1 MKKFFKEHDLVKL
14 VSLVLILVIVCSWFI
29 PTGSFSTGATFT
41 EGKVGRLG
49 LAHLFYGFCFALQ
62 NYSIQIGFII
72 LIGMFYGVI
81 SKTEGYKSLIAR
93 LAKIG
98 KKNEIAVTIVV
109 SLVVALL
116 ASFLNNTYVLLI
128 FMPFL
133 ITALRRMGFDKISS
147 FALTFGAMLVGVLGA
162 TYGTEGLDGFLLY
175 ISYGGSTATITTELA
190 VRAGI
195 LALAYILYTFFNV
208 IYVKKLFSTKKREE
222 EMDDDKFAAEEPK
235 KKKSKVWPTIVMF
248 VILLVFVVLGFT
260 NWNTANQSGSTTFGI
275 KIFDTFHEWLN
286 GLTIGGDDGIA
297 IFQTILG
304 GTLPNLSSS
313 LVPAFGGWYL
323 FTYSVI
329 LAVVTVIVAFASKM
343 SLSDFFTNIGE
354 GVKKI
359 IRPIMFIT
367 LSYMVFVFLYWV
379 PMIPTIVNELG
390 KMSSGF
396 NPFVTIIQA
405 VIGSFFNTDFAYLG
419 YSLSYYL
426 GNFSGNEGNLLVVI
440 YSTIYG
446 LVQFVTPISVFLLFG
461 LSYMNI
467 PYKKWMK
474 YIWKFLLAMLVC
486 LLVIFALLAYL

>member
-1 MKKFFKEHDLVKL
+1 
-14 VSLVLILVIVCSWFI
+14 
-29 PTGSFSTGATFT
+29 
-41 EGKVGRLG
+41 
-49 LAHLFYGFCFALQ
+49 
-62 NYSIQIGFII
+62 
-72 LIGMFYGVI
+72 MFYGVI

-208 IYVKKLFSTKKREE
+208 IYVKKLFSTKQREE

-260 NWNTANQSGSTTFGI
+260 NRNTANQSGSTTFGI

-304 GTLPNLSSS
+304 GSLPNLSSS

-343 SLSDFFTNIGE
+343 SLSYFFTNIGE
-354 GVKKI
+354 GVK
-359 IRPIMFIT
+359 
-367 LSYMVFVFLYWV
+367 
-379 PMIPTIVNELG
+379 
-390 KMSSGF
+390 
-396 NPFVTIIQA
+396 
-405 VIGSFFNTDFAYLG
+405 
-419 YSLSYYL
+419 
-426 GNFSGNEGNLLVVI
+426 
-440 YSTIYG
+440 
-446 LVQFVTPISVFLLFG
+446 
-461 LSYMNI
+461 
-467 PYKKWMK
+467 
-474 YIWKFLLAMLVC
+474 
-486 LLVIFALLAYL
+486 

>member
-1 MKKFFKEHDLVKL
+1 
-14 VSLVLILVIVCSWFI
+14 
-29 PTGSFSTGATFT
+29 
-41 EGKVGRLG
+41 
-49 LAHLFYGFCFALQ
+49 
-62 NYSIQIGFII
+62 
-72 LIGMFYGVI
+72 
-81 SKTEGYKSLIAR
+81 
-93 LAKIG
+93 
-98 KKNEIAVTIVV
+98 
-109 SLVVALL
+109 
-116 ASFLNNTYVLLI
+116 
-128 FMPFL
+128 
-133 ITALRRMGFDKISS
+133 MGFDKISS

-304 GTLPNLSSS
+304 GSLPNLSSS

-390 KMSSGF
+390 KMTSGF
-396 NPFVTIIQA
+396 NPFVTTIQA